1 MKRKTDS
8 ILCLT
13 DGKQK
18 KKKKNSLQT
27 NFQGGGWSGVV

>member
-8 ILCLT
+8 TLYLT
-13 DGKQK
+13 DGKQ
-18 KKKKNSLQT
+18 KKKNSLQT